1 MYIWSILKC
10 CISSS
15 NEITP
20 NIKKS
25 SSIVE
30 RHIAGVVN
38 VIARSSLS
46 PNWCIQYSWKK
57 LSPMKSQTVPYLHR
71 CCVYHRLTVFL
82 YFIIH
87 INPLYIWMMFS
98 DWVIKG
104 VLFYHSLF
112 FPPSNTPSRE
122 HLSFGILHSVYVSIL
137 SIYWKMAFTSYYYW
151 GNTCRMTRIDV
162 NENKTR
168 QG

>member
-1 MYIWSILKC
+1 MYICSILKC

-38 VIARSSLS
+38 LIARCSLS

-71 CCVYHRLTVFL
+71 CCVYHRVTVFL

-98 DWVIKG
+98 DWVIKW
-104 VLFYHSLF
+104 VLFYHFLF
-112 FPPSNTPSRE
+112 FFPLTPHRGGICPLGFRIMSTSQLYQFIGQYRSRPTIIE
-122 HLSFGILHSVYVSIL
+122 EIHVVWPG
-137 SIYWKMAFTSYYYW
+137 
-151 GNTCRMTRIDV
+151 
-162 NENKTR
+162 
-168 QG
+168 